1 MLKLQKFMKTK
12 KGFTL
17 VEVIVVLVIL
27 AILAAISIPALTG
40 YIDEAKKKQI
50 VAETRT
56 VLVAMQAVASD
67 EYKDGA
73 TALDVLKTKWG
84 IDTVTTGKVNTF
96 SDTSKVSQLIGE
108 TPKGT
113 VTEITVSDKN
123 RITAMTYTVGS
134 DVCKVANGK
143 VDPNVEKTPKP

>member
-56 VLVAMQAVASD
+56 VLVAMQAIASD

-73 TALDVLKTKWG
+73 DTATVLATKWG
-84 IDTVTTGKVNTF
+84 LTSGKF
-96 SDTSKVSQLIGE
+96 DKDSKVSLLIGE

-113 VTEITVSDKN
+113 VTIVDAGVSDKN
-123 RITAMTYTVGS
+123 RITEMTYTDEGGGYKCAV
-134 DVCKVANGK
+134 VNGK
-143 VDPNVEKTPKP
+143 ITDPTKP

>member
-1 MLKLQKFMKTK
+1 MKTK

-56 VLVAMQAVASD
+56 VLVAMQAIASD
-67 EYKDGA
+67 EYKDGTDTA
-73 TALDVLKTKWG
+73 TVLATKWG
-84 IDTVTTGKVNTF
+84 LTSGKF
-96 SDTSKVSQLIGE
+96 DKDSKVSLLIGE
-108 TPKGT
+108 IPTGT
-113 VTEITVSDKN
+113 VTIADAGVSDKN
-123 RITAMTYTVGS
+123 RITEMTYTIGS
-134 DVCKVANGK
+134 DVCKVVNGK
-143 VDPNVEKTPKP
+143 IDPNVVKKTNP

>member
-67 EYKDGA
+67 EYKDGTDDA
-73 TALDVLKTKWG
+73 DALRLAWG
-84 IDTVTTGKVNTF
+84 LNPKGEFSATGKV
-96 SDTSKVSQLIGE
+96 SLLIGE

-113 VTEITVSDKN
+113 VTIVNAGVSDKN
-123 RITAMTYTVGS
+123 RITAMTYTDEGGS
-134 DVCKVANGK
+134 YKCAVVNGK
-143 VDPNVEKTPKP
+143 ITDPTVVTKP

>member
-56 VLVAMQAVASD
+56 VLVAMQAIASD
-67 EYKDGA
+67 EYKDGTDTVTGTDGLA
-73 TALDVLKTKWG
+73 TKWG
-84 IDTVTTGKVNTF
+84 LTSGKF
-96 SDTSKVSQLIGE
+96 SDTSKVSLLIGE

-113 VTEITVSDKN
+113 VTIADAGVSDKN
-123 RITAMTYTVGS
+123 RITAMTYTDEGGS
-134 DVCKVANGK
+134 YKCAVVNGK
-143 VDPNVEKTPKP
+143 ITDPTKP

>member
-1 MLKLQKFMKTK
+1 MKTK

-56 VLVAMQAVASD
+56 VLVAMQAIASD
-67 EYKDGA
+67 EYKDGTDTA
-73 TALDVLKTKWG
+73 TVLATKWG
-84 IDTVTTGKVNTF
+84 LTSGKF
-96 SDTSKVSQLIGE
+96 DKDSKVSLLIGE
-108 TPKGT
+108 IPTGT
-113 VTEITVSDKN
+113 VTIADAGVSAEN